1 MSKKSERKWGCL
13 KAGLVAILG
22 VVILNS
28 VANWWHSR
36 PERLLSRFLDVSW
49 SDRITRLETSFV
61 GGMDYT
67 AHIYLEADAET
78 IEDILSKGNFTKMS
92 DRPRPRFDSQLN
104 FDGAPD
110 PRSESL
116 MQYHKREG
124 SVMEYAA
131 RSIDGRRLWY
141 GAFDY

>member
-1 MSKKSERKWGCL
+1 MSKQSERKWGCL

-22 VVILNS
+22 FVILNS
-28 VANWWHSR
+28 AVNWWHSR
-36 PERLLSRFLDVSW
+36 PKQLLNRFLDVSW

-67 AHIYLEADAET
+67 AHIYLEADAKT
-78 IEDILSKGNFTKMS
+78 IEDILSKGNFAKMS

-104 FDGAPD
+104 FEGAPD
-110 PRSESL
+110 SRSESL
-116 MQYHKREG
+116 IRYHKHEG
-124 SVMEYAA
+124 SVIENAA
-131 RSIDGRRLWY
+131 RSKDGRRLWY